1 MVMVASVC
9 IHRYLPHLRKS
20 ISLGGRDMDWVN
32 AAKHPQLL
40 TYYSG
45 SETLGRKFKGTTDV
59 VLADRM
65 AIRTFQ
71 PERGL
76 RLLFELKKAVEKAD
90 VIQAQASMLLA
101 NVHSPELRPMMV
113 SPDPSLSQVRVLRLT
128 CLQSCIVWEILLH
141 LGCLSSMSEMQL
153 TMAGACVGSYSA
165 FLSSW
170 FSVSSRTAMMTHT
183 CPIIMP
189 GPQYM
194 IEYANFNSP
203 SSDGLILL
211 QVLTD
216 LADNWQL
223 VWLDGSTIYQ
233 HAFKSRGEAVG
244 FLDAFLT
251 GRLQADEG
259 IEADVARVLKRQKI
273 NDRLIATT
281 EAGDNTLFGD
291 QMQSLEGFCR
301 TTSSCR

>member
-1 MVMVASVC
+1 
-9 IHRYLPHLRKS
+9 
-20 ISLGGRDMDWVN
+20 
-32 AAKHPQLL
+32 
-40 TYYSG
+40 
-45 SETLGRKFKGTTDV
+45 
-59 VLADRM
+59 
-65 AIRTFQ
+65 
-71 PERGL
+71 
-76 RLLFELKKAVEKAD
+76 
-90 VIQAQASMLLA
+90 
-101 NVHSPELRPMMV
+101 
-113 SPDPSLSQVRVLRLT
+113 
-128 CLQSCIVWEILLH
+128 
-141 LGCLSSMSEMQL
+141 
-153 TMAGACVGSYSA
+153 
-165 FLSSW
+165 
-170 FSVSSRTAMMTHT
+170 
-183 CPIIMP
+183 
-189 GPQYM
+189 M